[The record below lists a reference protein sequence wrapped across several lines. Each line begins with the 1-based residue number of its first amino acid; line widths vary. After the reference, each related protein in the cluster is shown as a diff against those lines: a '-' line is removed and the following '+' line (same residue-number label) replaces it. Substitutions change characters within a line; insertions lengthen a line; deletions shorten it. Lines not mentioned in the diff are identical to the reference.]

1 MSLSDRLS
9 AVIPVRSNR
18 GCITC
23 LWLESLSP
31 GDRAAYDAWMNS
43 GKSLAQ
49 LWEVAATDPD
59 NPLKI
64 SLTGFRH
71 HLKHAEHDA

>member
-9 AVIPVRSNR
+9 AAIPVRSNR

-23 LWLESLSP
+23 AWLDSLSGP
-31 GDRAAYDAWMNS
+31 DRAAWEQWMNS
-43 GKSLAQ
+43 GHSLAQ
-49 LWEVAATDPD
+49 LWEVAATDPE

-64 SLTGFRH
+64 SLAGFRH
-71 HLKHAEHDA
+71 HTKHHEQ